1 MSYSIIGQQIL
12 KYRKEKGL
20 TQRELGEAIGVS
32 SSAVSQWESGGTP
45 DISLLPAL
53 SDILGVTVD
62 ALFGR
67 TDTRREDLEETVRKY
82 IASLPEEKRV
92 ERIVSLMRETALY
105 GCLDKVAGIVDF
117 HSVHGSA
124 GETILIAEDGF
135 ITAILSGEQSLLSA
149 AWGGEGRLAGLLSPS
164 EDAVRLFELLSLPN
178 ALTMLVT
185 LYRRAPRHRT
195 VGVLA
200 KLAGVAQNE
209 AEEILLKFT
218 ERKLAESLT
227 LDTEDGETVAY
238 AVNMNGAVLPLL
250 AAARLAVMETEG
262 IRIITDKRSH
272 GKGEK

>member
-82 IASLPEEKRV
+82 IASLPD
-92 ERIVSLMRETALY
+92 T
-105 GCLDKVAGIVDF
+105 
-117 HSVHGSA
+117 
-124 GETILIAEDGF
+124 
-135 ITAILSGEQSLLSA
+135 
-149 AWGGEGRLAGLLSPS
+149 
-164 EDAVRLFELLSLPN
+164 
-178 ALTMLVT
+178 LTMLVT
-185 LYRRAPRHRT
+185 LYRQAPRHRT

-209 AEEILLKFT
+209 AEEILQKFT